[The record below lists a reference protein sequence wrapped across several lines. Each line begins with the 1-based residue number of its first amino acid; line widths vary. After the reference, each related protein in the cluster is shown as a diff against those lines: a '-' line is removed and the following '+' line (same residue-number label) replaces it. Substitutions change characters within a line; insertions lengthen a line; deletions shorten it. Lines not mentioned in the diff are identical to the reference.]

1 MQREQRHRDDIKE
14 HRDDVREHRDAVSTV
29 WDYELLRRGET
40 KFQVTLKSLALVA
53 SCGLVLYLNIEQ

>member
-1 MQREQRHRDDIKE
+1 MCNGNRE

-29 WDYELLRRGET
+29 WDYELQRHGET